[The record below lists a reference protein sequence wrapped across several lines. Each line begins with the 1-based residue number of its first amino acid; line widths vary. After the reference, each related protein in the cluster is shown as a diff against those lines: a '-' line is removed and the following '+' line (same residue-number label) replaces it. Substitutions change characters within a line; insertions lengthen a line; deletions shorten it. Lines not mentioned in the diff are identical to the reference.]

1 MEQMAELVGQ
11 RNAIDARIVDIVA
24 EIDHANLGGITGARS
39 IP

>member
-24 EIDHANLGGITGARS
+24 EI
-39 IP
+39 